1 MFIKSV
7 KISNFRGIQDKEFR
21 FGEKPFVLL
30 AAQNGVG
37 KTTVIDAIEWCLTGS
52 IGRLKTSYDLRS
64 TNDSERKINV
74 QGILKHKNAAPDAL
88 VWVEVCVKEGNV
100 EHTVYRCQKKDELG
114 CSGRG
119 VKIKVDNKD
128 CEEGDWL
135 SKHINQN
142 FYNYHFCDIQKSLG
156 IQNEKR
162 SSLSE
167 MFKEFITDYSDEE
180 KVANNLELFQKDATL
195 MIDEEEKAQE
205 EAKNQQKI
213 IEEKLKQLE
222 NVPSFQEYPDT
233 VMYEG
238 EIVDLKGKN
247 QEYLKEQ
254 QNAVYACGYA
264 HVRKLLKECIEHNK
278 NKEIYKQIDALI
290 KNIQE
295 NKNNIQ
301 EAIKAGLDK
310 ENNCITE
317 IDDKLKVYN
326 DIILNRSSILETGL
340 TLVEFKDDRF
350 TEIYFEEHRN
360 KIQNLNNE
368 IKELEEDIQ
377 TISKGNI
384 IIQTLTELIEKKQA
398 LLEYRSLKANEDMA
412 VKCPIC
418 GSEQFGKI
426 ESDQM
431 MKEASVFLESSSSSL
446 NKKVEEKENK
456 NQECNKIKDDLILQG
471 KEVLETKIRKET
483 ERKDKLLNIQKST
496 KEFFA
501 LQERISCTLDDK
513 EVPSWWA
520 ISDNVINK
528 KHEIE
533 EKLSSDEEISEKKK
547 EIEEILDVLS
557 FKREDT
563 EEPQTLFARI
573 KDKAEQASKIMFFTK
588 ELLVDKINALIYRIQ
603 NEEIASLNI
612 QMKKLENEFEIR
624 KNEINRIRQVKD
636 WANIH
641 EDKIRNLI
649 KELIQQEYESVGPN
663 LYKFYKKLSRIN
675 TIKNINIVPDGIENQ
690 VSLTDETGKH
700 VVNILSNG
708 QLSVF
713 ILAYFFAGIVSRG
726 YNENFKI
733 YFIDDLTSCM
743 DDVNMLSF
751 LDLLKYLLKEKEGIV
766 DQLFFATC
774 DEHIEKLLC
783 YKMEG
788 GGIPYI
794 KLSEKDF

>member
-1 MFIKSV
+1 M
-7 KISNFRGIQDKEFR
+7 
-21 FGEKPFVLL
+21 
-30 AAQNGVG
+30 
-37 KTTVIDAIEWCLTGS
+37 
-52 IGRLKTSYDLRS
+52 
-64 TNDSERKINV
+64 
-74 QGILKHKNAAPDAL
+74 
-88 VWVEVCVKEGNV
+88 
-100 EHTVYRCQKKDELG
+100 
-114 CSGRG
+114 
-119 VKIKVDNKD
+119 
-128 CEEGDWL
+128 
-135 SKHINQN
+135 
-142 FYNYHFCDIQKSLG
+142 
-156 IQNEKR
+156 
-162 SSLSE
+162 
-167 MFKEFITDYSDEE
+167 
-180 KVANNLELFQKDATL
+180 
-195 MIDEEEKAQE
+195 
-205 EAKNQQKI
+205 
-213 IEEKLKQLE
+213 
-222 NVPSFQEYPDT
+222 
-233 VMYEG
+233 
-238 EIVDLKGKN
+238 
-247 QEYLKEQ
+247 
-254 QNAVYACGYA
+254 
-264 HVRKLLKECIEHNK
+264 
-278 NKEIYKQIDALI
+278 
-290 KNIQE
+290 
-295 NKNNIQ
+295 
-301 EAIKAGLDK
+301 DK

-326 DIILNRSSILETGL
+326 DIILDRSSILETGL

-350 TEIYFEEHRN
+350 TEIYFEENRN

-471 KEVLETKIRKET
+471 KEVLETKIQKET
-483 ERKDKLLNIQKST
+483 ERKDKLLNTQKST

-573 KDKAEQASKIMFFTK
+573 KDKAEQAPKIMFFTK

-713 ILAYFFAGIVSRG
+713 ILAYFFAGIVSR
-726 YNENFKI
+726 
-733 YFIDDLTSCM
+733 
-743 DDVNMLSF
+743 
-751 LDLLKYLLKEKEGIV
+751 
-766 DQLFFATC
+766 DQL
-774 DEHIEKLLC
+774 
-783 YKMEG
+783 
-788 GGIPYI
+788 
-794 KLSEKDF
+794 